1 MTVSQKASLSLLI
14 SVILSAGFTILA
26 YAGLFDLVETR
37 FYNPSVSRAL
47 SKETAGDAEIVRNFV
62 TELQGR
68 FFGTL
73 ENEAVRRSFL
83 AEQPPE
89 DIFERSR
96 LYGVL
101 LESVQGLQSVRFVDS
116 GGTRIHYSTN
126 PQDIRQQ
133 DPQSITYRNY
143 PDIPGFIPYDQVKIP
158 GRGLP
163 KLTVD
168 EEGDRLI
175 FSFPFY
181 DAYAAH
187 RGTALFSLSVRAIEE
202 RLIRLGRIKP
212 GEDVSLVAAPSGM
225 VVGLPP
231 GGKNVLLP
239 LVAALWNEGASNLA
253 TLNSP
258 NSGTALALFSEKTAQ
273 GFFLGRL
280 VDEAVFVFPPGMKII
295 LLASFFITAY
305 LSVFLLFNLKQD
317 PLTVVQN
324 RLKQLQINLIEE
336 YYDAKGDIDWG
347 RWKRELEQRR
357 EEIRGELKRGIKLAP
372 GKLSEDIDF
381 LIDKSWDE
389 LLAVLGGRSET
400 KMALIDEVKLQNMIS
415 RVILASSAGGAGN
428 FSPILA
434 AVGLPV
440 SVPAAPFQG
449 LSPQGKPE
457 TGETGE
463 ETGQQKK
470 SEKTQMAAPAA
481 RKEVQCMEND
491 EPDELEELESLEEL
505 EEFEELEELGSGEM
519 AQEEV
524 FDRDSIIPAKN
535 INELASEIEFE
546 FHPESED
553 EAAPD
558 EGALHSGVEVV
569 SPFATMLSDFSDA
582 GETADSGPEEEEKK
596 KLILQNE
603 GKLEDLHADY
613 HYSCFYRPF
622 LLESAC
628 APEVLEAA
636 GEETEAPE
644 LIDLA
649 VEPANGEGPV
659 VLEERDGILYISE
672 RILNP
677 RPNTETEKTQDPDFK
692 KLLDSIISKK

>member
-1 MTVSQKASLSLLI
+1 LSLLI
-14 SVILSAGFTILA
+14 SVVLSAAFTILA
-26 YAGLFDLVETR
+26 YTGLFDLVETR

-47 SKETAGDAEIVRNFV
+47 GRDTAGDAEVIRNYL

-101 LESVQGLQSVRFVDS
+101 MESVRGLQSVRFVDS
-116 GGTRIHYSTN
+116 GGTRVHYSTN

-133 DPQSITYRNY
+133 TPEAISYRNY
-143 PDIPGFIPYDQVKIP
+143 PDIPGFIPYDRVKIS

-163 KLTVD
+163 KLTMD
-168 EEGDRLI
+168 DEGDRLI

-181 DAYAAH
+181 DAYAAP
-187 RGTALFSLSVRAIEE
+187 RGTALFSLSIRAIEE
-202 RLIRLGRIKP
+202 RLISLGRIKP
-212 GEDVSLVAAPSGM
+212 GEDISLVSAPSGM
-225 VVGLPP
+225 VIGLPP
-231 GGKNVLLP
+231 GGKNTLLP
-239 LVAALWNEGASNLA
+239 LVAAAWNEGAANLT

-258 NSGTALALFSEKTAQ
+258 NSGTALALFSDKTGQ
-273 GFFLGRL
+273 GLFIGRL
-280 VDEAVFVFPPGMKII
+280 VDEAVFVFPPVMKII
-295 LLASFFITAY
+295 LLASFFVTAY
-305 LSVFLLFNLKQD
+305 LSVFLLFNLTQD

-336 YYDAKGDIDWG
+336 YYEAKGDIDWG

-357 EEIRGELKRGIKLAP
+357 EEIRGELKRGIKLGP
-372 GKLSEDIDF
+372 GKPSEDIDF

-389 LLAVLGGRSET
+389 LLAVLGGRSEN

-428 FSPILA
+428 FAPILA
-434 AVGLPV
+434 AAGLPA
-440 SVPAAPFQG
+440 STPAASFQG
-449 LSPQGKPE
+449 ISPQGRPE
-457 TGETGE
+457 TTETRE
-463 ETGQQKK
+463 ETGHQKK
-470 SEKTQMAAPAA
+470 SENTMAGETA

-491 EPDELEELESLEEL
+491 EPGELEELESLEEL
-505 EEFEELEELGSGEM
+505 EEIEELGSGEM
-519 AQEEV
+519 AEEEV
-524 FDRDSIIPAKN
+524 FDRDSILPAKN

-546 FHPESED
+546 FQPENED

-558 EGALHSGVEVV
+558 EGALQSGVEVV

-582 GETADSGPEEEEKK
+582 GETADSGPEAEDEKK
-596 KLILQNE
+596 KLILHDE

-649 VEPANGEGPV
+649 LEPANGESPV
-659 VLEERDGILYISE
+659 VLEERDGILYISD

-677 RPNTETEKTQDPDFK
+677 RPNTETEKKQDPDFK
-692 KLLDSIISKK
+692 KLLDSVISKK